1 VRKEL
6 ELFLQYLSK
15 EKRVSSH
22 TVKAYGSD
30 LEQFIEF
37 IVQTHRNHNVPPAS
51 CITENHIRAFMGDL
65 MQHGIKKRS
74 AARKL
79 ASIKALFAYLNKAGW
94 IDGNPAVALVS
105 PKIEKRL
112 PQFLT
117 ETEMTRALDSI
128 KPDSNLGLRDRAILE
143 LFYGTGMRLS
153 ELVGLNLVDVQWE
166 GMSIRVFG
174 KGRKMRLLPLGKSAT
189 GSLKQYM
196 SRRDHFHPSS
206 GESAVF
212 LNFAGKRIS
221 VRGVQIIVKRWLEKA
236 SEKKN
241 LSPHLL
247 RHTFA
252 THLLDRGADM
262 ESVKELLGHAS
273 LSTTQMY
280 THLTT
285 DHLLQVYRQA
295 HPRSESDL

>member
-6 ELFLQYLSK
+6 ELFLRYLSK
-15 EKRVSSH
+15 EKRYSVH
-22 TVKAYGSD
+22 TLKAYGSD

-37 IVQTHRNHNVPPAS
+37 IVQINRNHVVPPAAD
-51 CITENHIRAFMGDL
+51 ITENGIRSFIGSL
-65 MQHGIKKRS
+65 IQHGMKKRS

-79 ASIKALFAYLNKAGW
+79 ASLKALFAYLNRAGL
-94 IDGNPAVALVS
+94 IDHDPTTTLVS
-105 PKIEKRL
+105 PKIEKKL

-117 ETEMTRALDSI
+117 EAEMTLALKSIEADSE
-128 KPDSNLGLRDRAILE
+128 LGIRDRAIFE

-153 ELVGLNLVDVQWE
+153 ELVGLNLVDVQLD

-174 KGRKMRLLPLGKSAT
+174 KGRKVRLLPLGKFAF
-189 GSLKQYM
+189 GAIKRYLD
-196 SRRDHFHPSS
+196 RRTRFHPGA
-206 GESAVF
+206 GECAVF
-212 LNFAGKRIS
+212 LNHAGKRIS
-221 VRGVQIIVKRWLEKA
+221 VRGVQLIVKRWLEKV

-273 LSTTQMY
+273 LSTTQIY

-285 DHLLQVYRQA
+285 DHLLRVYRQA
-295 HPRSESDL
+295 HPRSESDS